1 MRLGPRLPLRTFL
14 SFSVAI
20 TFFFFPQI
28 LKPTERRAAIAAEL
42 KESWKAEWER
52 IVESAKREGKL
63 FLYLYQGDGELEAVA
78 NEFQK
83 KYPEIAVTKVL
94 GRGNQLGPRIMAE
107 RRAGKY
113 LTDVYISGPTTPYNV
128 FYRAKVLDP
137 IRPALILPE
146 VLDESKW
153 WEGKHHYID
162 PDNRYIF
169 VFVGSAAGG
178 YVSYNTNLVSPSE
191 FRSYWD
197 LVQLRWK
204 GKLLSK
210 DPKVSGS
217 QRIGIRIFYYT
228 PELGPKFISRLYG
241 EMDVTLT
248 QEIRQATDWLANGRF
263 SICLFCSE
271 IRKAKRQ
278 GLPVDE
284 FKTVQWKE
292 SPAISAG
299 STGSLVLLNQ
309 APHPNAAKLFINWLL
324 SRAGQMAFQ
333 RVANTPINAEESMR
347 IDIPKDVIPPEDRRV
362 DGVKYLLA
370 DRPEFIDM
378 KPIYEVL
385 DKALAQAG
393 KK

>member
-299 STGSLVLLNQ
+299 STGSLALLNQ